1 MLDDAGLA
9 GLCVR
14 LLGERPDAVLFR
26 AGYLSEVTGVQ
37 LADGTAAVI
46 KIRPAASR
54 IAGCT
59 AVQAH
64 LAQSGFPCPAPLAGL
79 MASDDLMVTAETLIA
94 GGSQLP
100 AAHGAAPYARLLA
113 WCIRSAPEPAAV
125 PSLAAAPPWTAWDH
139 PGGRLWPDI
148 DDHGRDLNE
157 VPGPAWVDD
166 AAQRVRQRMS
176 GYGAPR
182 RIGHGDWESQNI
194 RWSGE
199 RPLAVHDWDSVIV
212 QPEAA
217 IVGLAAAVWPAGGP
231 ASEGAGGGAGRAAT
245 VAQSADFIASYQAA
259 TGTAWSETDV
269 RAAWAAGLWVR
280 LFNAKKDAAFGDFP
294 ELGRLAGEIDERLT
308 RAALQTSSTYE
319 LGAGMDVG

>member
-1 MLDDAGLA
+1 VQDGKVLDDACLA

-14 LLGERPDAVLFR
+14 LLGERPAAVLFR
-26 AGYLSEVTGVQ
+26 AGYLSEVAGVQ
-37 LADGTAAVI
+37 LADGTAVVI

-54 IAGCT
+54 IVGCT

-64 LAQSGFPCPAPLAGL
+64 LARAGFPCPVPLAGP
-79 MASDDLMVTAETLIA
+79 MAAGDDLMVTAEALIP

-100 AAHGAAPYARLLA
+100 AARGAAPYAGLLA
-113 WCIRSAPEPAAV
+113 WCVRSAPEPASV
-125 PSLAAAPPWTAWDH
+125 PSLAPAPPWTAWDH
-139 PGGRLWPDI
+139 SGARLWPDT
-148 DDHGRDLNE
+148 DDHGRNLNE

-166 AAQRVRQRMS
+166 AAQRVRQRVNR
-176 GYGAPR
+176 YAAPR

-199 RPLAVHDWDSVIV
+199 QPLAVHDWDSAIA

-231 ASEGAGGGAGRAAT
+231 VSGGASHAAT
-245 VAQSADFIASYQAA
+245 VAQSADFIASYQSAA
-259 TGTAWSETDV
+259 GTGWSEEDV
-269 RAAWAAGLWVR
+269 QAAWAAGLWVR

-294 ELGRLAGEIDERLT
+294 ELGRLAGEIDERLSL
-308 RAALQTSSTYE
+308 AAL
-319 LGAGMDVG
+319 